1 MCKITD
7 KRHHLSTLYILNP
20 PLHPSISLLTS
31 SKHSNTLFLSLFS
44 LLQQMSIIFTA
55 SPPKDCSK
63 KGHNQFFH
71 HLKSN
76 RKLLLSLSGLI
87 FSLLSISFLIWLIFH
102 PTDPKFYL
110 KDLSARNSTISTTF
124 ISKNP
129 NSHASIYYDK
139 LHVYL
144 AYAGVQITPDVALPP
159 FNQGQLDNDILS
171 ANLVGPTGTQ
181 SAASSTVM
189 KLPSLNLKIEGNLRW
204 KVGPWLSGWY
214 KLEVDCMA
222 VLMGRPGLPVP
233 VSSVQGAQCS
243 TNSQKRY
250 QISVCCF

>member
-1 MCKITD
+1 
-7 KRHHLSTLYILNP
+7 
-20 PLHPSISLLTS
+20 
-31 SKHSNTLFLSLFS
+31 
-44 LLQQMSIIFTA
+44 MSIIFTA

-159 FNQGQLDNDILS
+159 FNQGQLDSDILS

-214 KLEVDCMA
+214 KLEVDCMV

-233 VSSVQGAQCS
+233 LRRTSQGIATELLLAELNKSQAPLAYRPSLEIGELFELQKICS
-243 TNSQKRY
+243 CYIGDLGLYLKEEVKFSWE
-250 QISVCCF
+250 